1 MALAARTGWTR
12 LFNRSPLLLVALS
25 LLIAG
30 CGRSVSKGQFDR
42 IRLGMSVA
50 DVEDILG
57 KGNIVESGEVDKLV
71 KSSAPAD
78 GAAAKAPM
86 DTSEMRGVKWGDDKK
101 SITVIYKNEKVFR
114 VFSQG
119 LQ

>member
-1 MALAARTGWTR
+1 
-12 LFNRSPLLLVALS
+12 
-25 LLIAG
+25 
-30 CGRSVSKGQFDR
+30 
-42 IRLGMSVA
+42 MSVA

-57 KGNIVESGEVDKLV
+57 KGNNVDSGEVDKLV
-71 KSSAPAD
+71 KSSD
-78 GAAAKAPM
+78 AAAKAPV
-86 DTSEMRGVKWGDDKK
+86 DTSDLRGVKWGDEKK